1 MSSTLPDEITYKKL
15 VLVKQLYQR
24 AIVGSQSGYSAPDRI
39 LVVIIFDLACETA
52 IKAIIT
58 SLDSTKT
65 PDEKF
70 QSLIDQAD
78 SILSKNG
85 MADLPNKA
93 QIRHVHAIRNDAQHK
108 AKYPNENDVSDCR
121 TYTRD
126 FLTEVIK
133 EVWTLDFEDI
143 RLSELVKGEKAKAS
157 LFNAETAFAE
167 GNYSESLTQSSIALD
182 DVLYWARQAM
192 LLGQTF
198 LAADGIVISAYGS
211 DMKVSRDMLSAFKQ
225 MQELVLF
232 TYLGINYV
240 RYKHF
245 RKISGHVY
253 RALDGSIH
261 ANGNQE
267 LDQTSV
273 EFALQYCI
281 ETIIQIEDRV
291 GDSESILNEFG
302 Q

>member
-143 RLSELVKGEKAKAS
+143 RLTELVKNDEVKNS
-157 LFNAETAFAE
+157 LISAETAFVE
-167 GNYSESLTQSSIALD
+167 RNFSESLNQLD
-182 DVLYWARQAM
+182 
-192 LLGQTF
+192 
-198 LAADGIVISAYGS
+198 
-211 DMKVSRDMLSAFKQ
+211 
-225 MQELVLF
+225 
-232 TYLGINYV
+232 
-240 RYKHF
+240 
-245 RKISGHVY
+245 
-253 RALDGSIH
+253 RALTSTLNH
-261 ANGNQE
+261 AEQIV
-267 LDQTSV
+267 LD
-273 EFALQYCI
+273 
-281 ETIIQIEDRV
+281 
-291 GDSESILNEFG
+291 
-302 Q
+302 